1 MDWMDCPLIERVPG
15 KVSGAPIIKRS
26 RVRPEDLVVNR
37 AEGEEWLSYAYDL
50 PVETVRGVLAL
61 GVSRDWGVMPPPPTT
76 GAAGREPGECQK
88 PGATCLPVLG

>member
-1 MDWMDCPLIERVPG
+1 MEAEMDWMDCPLIERVPG

-50 PVETVRGVLAL
+50 PVETVRGVLAFYVEHQRHL
-61 GVSRDWGVMPPPPTT
+61 APAV
-76 GAAGREPGECQK
+76 
-88 PGATCLPVLG
+88 